1 MAALSLAPAGAP
13 FTAGHC
19 GGAALDGGCLACEV
33 RPISICGALETA
45 ELIELE
51 AMSERRSFAA
61 REPIAMQGDA
71 AEVVY
76 NVTGGV
82 VRVYKLLPD
91 GRRQIVGFLLPGDFF
106 GLAMADRF
114 SF

>member
-1 MAALSLAPAGAP
+1 
-13 FTAGHC
+13 
-19 GGAALDGGCLACEV
+19 
-33 RPISICGALETA
+33 
-45 ELIELE
+45 
-51 AMSERRSFAA
+51 
-61 REPIAMQGDA
+61 
-71 AEVVY
+71 VVY